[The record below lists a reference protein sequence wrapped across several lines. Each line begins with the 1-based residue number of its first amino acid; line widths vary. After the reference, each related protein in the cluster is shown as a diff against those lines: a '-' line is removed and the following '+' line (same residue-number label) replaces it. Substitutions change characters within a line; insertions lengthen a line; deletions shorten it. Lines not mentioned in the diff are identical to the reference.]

1 MSQAATALAQPPK
14 YDFAEI
20 RNLLQGS
27 FMRDWAISI
36 EYAVTAT
43 DHSNQW
49 RRWDKPLFALRDADP
64 VIDNIMACCKANPDC
79 SMKMVCEHFSPQ
91 YRCIYYIYRQNPAND
106 GPDVFEPA

>member
-20 RNLLQGS
+20 R
-27 FMRDWAISI
+27 
-36 EYAVTAT
+36 
-43 DHSNQW
+43 NQW